1 MHYWD
6 NIKKMQQKQ
15 TEKGINKYDQILEE
29 NTKMTKNERIE
40 YLQEEMIDALMYCE
54 HIKSFEEMSI
64 NDYQKLAL
72 RTASTLE
79 SDKLVLNGALGLNG
93 EAGEVADHIKKHL
106 FQGHELDKENLA
118 KELGDICWYIAIM
131 AEGLGY
137 DLESIMQMNIDKLRK
152 RYPQGFEKERSLHRE
167 ENE

>member
-1 MHYWD
+1 M
-6 NIKKMQQKQ
+6 K
-15 TEKGINKYDQILEE
+15 
-29 NTKMTKNERIE
+29 
-40 YLQEEMIDALMYCE
+40 A
-54 HIKSFEEMSI
+54 
-64 NDYQKLAL
+64 NDYQKAAL

-79 SDKLVLNGALGLNG
+79 PKDLVLNGALGLNG

-137 DLESIMQMNIDKLRK
+137 DLESIMQMNVDKLMK
-152 RYPQGFEKERSLHRE
+152 RYPNGFEAERSLHRE
-167 ENE
+167 EDE

>member
-1 MHYWD
+1 M
-6 NIKKMQQKQ
+6 K
-15 TEKGINKYDQILEE
+15 
-29 NTKMTKNERIE
+29 
-40 YLQEEMIDALMYCE
+40 A
-54 HIKSFEEMSI
+54 
-64 NDYQKLAL
+64 NDYQKAAL

-79 SDKLVLNGALGLNG
+79 PKDLVLNGVLGLNG

-106 FQGHELDKENLA
+106 FQGHKLDKENLA

-137 DLESIMQMNIDKLRK
+137 DLESIMQMNVDKLMK
-152 RYPQGFEKERSLHRE
+152 RYPNGFEAERSLHRE

>member
-1 MHYWD
+1 M
-6 NIKKMQQKQ
+6 K
-15 TEKGINKYDQILEE
+15 IN
-29 NTKMTKNERIE
+29 E
-40 YLQEEMIDALMYCE
+40 YQE
-54 HIKSFEEMSI
+54 
-64 NDYQKLAL
+64 LAL

-118 KELGDICWYIAIM
+118 KELGDVCWYIAIM

-167 ENE
+167 GKE